1 MENKCK
7 CTKCGKDGNRS
18 TETYKSYECT
28 KRKETKKAKMGE
40 DEMDDIVPHA
50 IIDDDEKQLQP
61 KRK

>member
-1 MENKCK
+1 M
-7 CTKCGKDGNRS
+7 
-18 TETYKSYECT
+18 YK
-28 KRKETKKAKMGE
+28 KEGTKKAKMGE